1 MRVILGIILVTLTV
15 TDSAGNTN
23 TCEATVNVEAGLSIE
38 ENMFDSIR
46 IYPNPTSE
54 NIFIRSNNSFDYEL
68 FNMLGQRI
76 KSGNLSE
83 GNNEI
88 NLKIL

>member
-1 MRVILGIILVTLTV
+1 MF
-15 TDSAGNTN
+15 N
-23 TCEATVNVEAGLSIE
+23 SIA
-38 ENMFDSIR
+38 

-54 NIFIRSNNSFDYEL
+54 NIYIRSNNSFDYEL

-76 KSGNLSE
+76 KSGNLLE

-88 NLKIL
+88 NLKNYSDGVYFINFLMENKKYSKKIVIKK